1 MVGETSSPLTFEA
14 TGGGGG
20 RNEAPARVRGD
31 GGAVVLV
38 VDETRPPPVFEAT
51 GGGGGRYEA
60 PTRVWGERGV
70 VVGGGG

>member
-1 MVGETSSPLTFEA
+1 MVGETSSPLAFEA

-20 RNEAPARVRGD
+20 RDEAPARVRGD

-51 GGGGGRYEA
+51 GG
-60 PTRVWGERGV
+60 
-70 VVGGGG
+70 VGG